1 MDGKRPEFGTYADAI
16 EQLAACRYQ
25 VPEVELPPGF
35 SFRRSQG
42 DRKHLW
48 DDLEDTM
55 DGGMPSIACVASEF
69 IVEADS
75 ARLLALRLQTL
86 VETTTIRGLQIECG
100 VSSYEAILFASPAA
114 PAITRLTL
122 NCSDDDSAYRA
133 VVTLAA
139 SPMARTLTR
148 LDLNCTPMGR
158 ATANVLA
165 AAPFD
170 ALRRF
175 ELRQGSNSPEDYRR
189 LMGAPWFR
197 RLERLVTH
205 VPPGAASRMSLPA
218 LHSLCLWIPQDGEIK
233 AFARRAELPA
243 LRRLMIHAA
252 NLRGMRAKALVGLRC
267 GELVELWVRNSAVR
281 PADLSVLLA
290 APWAK
295 RLEVLTFEHDEIDPC
310 IQADIDESPCA
321 KTLRIR
327 RIALRRSRLL
337 A

>member
-1 MDGKRPEFGTYADAI
+1 
-16 EQLAACRYQ
+16 
-25 VPEVELPPGF
+25 
-35 SFRRSQG
+35 
-42 DRKHLW
+42 
-48 DDLEDTM
+48 M

-158 ATANVLA
+158 ATANALA

-243 LRRLMIHAA
+243 LRRLMIDRA
-252 NLRGMRAKALVGLRC
+252 NLDGEIAVSLAALRC
-267 GELVELWVRNSAVR
+267 GELVELWVNVGLFEPS
-281 PADLSVLLA
+281 DLEVLLD
-290 APWAK
+290 APWAG
-295 RLEVLTFEHDEIDPC
+295 RLEVLTIDFPPLLSCRSFHDIIDH
-310 IQADIDESPCA
+310 SPCA
-321 KTLRIR
+321 DTLRIR
-327 RIALRRSRLL
+327 RVGNFGIV
-337 A
+337 